1 MKIELSDEAIEDIVC
16 ATLKEHIK
24 YANKSIKELKAKQKT
39 TQLKAYELEDLGSN
53 VSMLRSLKEVYGY
66 FGGNL

>member
-1 MKIELSDEAIEDIVC
+1 MKIELDDETLEGIVC

-24 YANKSIKELKAKQKT
+24 YANKNIKDLKAKQKQG
-39 TQLKAYELEDLGSN
+39 QLKDFELQDLGHN
-53 VSMLRSLKEVYGY
+53 IQMLASLKDVYGY

>member
-1 MKIELSDEAIEDIVC
+1 MKIEIDNDTIDDIVC

-24 YANKSIKELKAKQKT
+24 YASKNIKDLKAKQKQG
-39 TQLKAYELEDLGSN
+39 QLKDFELQDLGHN
-53 VSMLRSLKEVYGY
+53 TQMLASLKDVYGY